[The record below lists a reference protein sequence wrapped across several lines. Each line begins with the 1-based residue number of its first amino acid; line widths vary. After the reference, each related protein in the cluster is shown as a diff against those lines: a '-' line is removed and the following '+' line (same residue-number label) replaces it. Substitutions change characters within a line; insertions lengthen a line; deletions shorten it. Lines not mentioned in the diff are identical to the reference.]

1 MRKRLKCMRLLDIK
15 YSTGNSMRTNTREKC
30 DSYYVIT
37 YCCHNNSI
45 TIGLNQ
51 KQSQHI
57 NTFSYTV

>member
-1 MRKRLKCMRLLDIK
+1 MRLLDIK